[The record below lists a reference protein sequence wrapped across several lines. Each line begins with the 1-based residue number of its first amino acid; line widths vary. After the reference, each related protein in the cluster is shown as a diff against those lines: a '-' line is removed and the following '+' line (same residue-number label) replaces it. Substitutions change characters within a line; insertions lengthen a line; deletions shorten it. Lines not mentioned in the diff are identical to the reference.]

1 MSAVVRADEHFSTMG
16 TTAHIIV
23 TASSATRTDAETL
36 AEWGRRRVRD
46 LEERWSRFLPG
57 SEISRLN
64 ANGGGELRVSA
75 DTRLLVRR
83 AVEGWSVTEGRFD
96 PTLLA
101 SLISIGYSKTFEA
114 VQRDAPVAVGTP
126 MPAHGCGAIVVDDHR
141 STIRLP
147 RGVGFDPGGIGK
159 GLAADLVVEEL
170 LAAGANGAC
179 VEIGGDVRMAGDGPE
194 GRGWMVRIEDPRPGN
209 DAIAEVW
216 LQEGAVASSS
226 LLRRQW
232 VAAGRSFHHLL
243 DPTTGLPVRADVAGA
258 SVVASRGWLAE
269 VLATAA
275 CVDGVGAAI
284 AAVGASGVV
293 VPRHGRPRHV
303 GDLACFAR

>member
-1 MSAVVRADEHFSTMG
+1 MG
-16 TTAHIIV
+16 TNAHIIV
-23 TASSATRTDAETL
+23 TARPAAPSDAETL
-36 AEWGRRRVRD
+36 AERGRRRVRE
-46 LEERWSRFLPG
+46 LEARWSRFLPS

-64 ANGGGELRVSA
+64 ANGGGDLRVSA

-83 AVEGWSVTEGRFD
+83 AVEGWRVTEGRFD

-101 SLISIGYSKTFEA
+101 SLISIGYSTTLED
-114 VQRDAPVAVGTP
+114 VQRDAPDAIGSPTP
-126 MPAHGCGAIVVDDHR
+126 AQGCGAIVVDDRR
-141 STIRLP
+141 STIRFPL
-147 RGVGFDPGGIGK
+147 GVSFDPGGIGK

-194 GRGWMVRIEDPRPGN
+194 GRGWVVRMEDPRPGN

-226 LLRRQW
+226 LLRRRW
-232 VAAGRSFHHLL
+232 VAAGCSFHHVL
-243 DPTTGLPVRADVAGA
+243 DPSTGLPVPAGVAGA
-258 SVVASRGWLAE
+258 SVLASSGWLAE

-275 CVDGVGAAI
+275 CVDGVGSAI

-293 VPRHGRPRHV
+293 VPRHGRPRLV
-303 GDLACFAR
+303 GDFARFAG

>member
-1 MSAVVRADEHFSTMG
+1 MG

-23 TASSATRTDAETL
+23 TARPAQRSNAETL
-36 AEWGRRRVRD
+36 AERGRRRVRE
-46 LEERWSRFLPG
+46 LEARWSRFLPS

-64 ANGGGELRVSA
+64 ASGGGELRVSA

-96 PTLLA
+96 PTVLA

-114 VQRDAPVAVGTP
+114 VQRDAPDTVGTP
-126 MPAHGCGAIVVDDHR
+126 IPAQGCSAIVVDDHR

-147 RGVGFDPGGIGK
+147 HGVAFDPGGIGK

-170 LAAGANGAC
+170 LAARANGAC
-179 VEIGGDVRMAGDGPE
+179 VEIGGDVRVAGEGPE
-194 GRGWMVRIEDPRPGN
+194 GRGWVVRIDDPRPDN
-209 DAIAEVW
+209 SAIAEVW
-216 LQEGAVASSS
+216 LREGAVASSS

-232 VAAGRSFHHLL
+232 MAAGSSFHHLL
-243 DPTTGLPVRADVAGA
+243 DPSTGLPVPADVAGA
-258 SVVASRGWLAE
+258 AVLASSGWLAE

-275 CVDGVGAAI
+275 CVDGVGTAI

-293 VPRHGRPRHV
+293 VPRHGRPRLV
-303 GDLACFAR
+303 GEFARFAG

>member
-1 MSAVVRADEHFSTMG
+1 MG

-23 TASSATRTDAETL
+23 TAPPVPRSDAETL
-36 AEWGRRRVRD
+36 AERGRRRVHE
-46 LEERWSRFLPG
+46 LEARWSRFLPS

-83 AVEGWSVTEGRFD
+83 AVEGWSTTEGRFD
-96 PTLLA
+96 PTVLA
-101 SLISIGYSKTFEA
+101 SLIAIGYSQTLAA
-114 VQRDAPVAVGTP
+114 VQRDAPDTIGTP
-126 MPAHGCGAIVVDDHR
+126 MAAQGCDAIVVDDRR
-141 STIRLP
+141 STVRLP
-147 RGVGFDPGGIGK
+147 RGVSFDPGGIGK

-170 LAAGANGAC
+170 LAAGADGAC

-194 GRGWMVRIEDPRPGN
+194 GSGWVVRIEDPRPDN
-209 DAIAEVW
+209 EAIAEVW

-232 VAAGRSFHHLL
+232 IAAGRSFHHLL
-243 DPTTGLPVRADVAGA
+243 DPSTGLPVPADIAGA
-258 SVVASRGWLAE
+258 SVLASRGWLAE

-275 CVDGVGAAI
+275 CVDGVGTAI
-284 AAVGASGVV
+284 AAIGASGVV
-293 VPRHGRPRHV
+293 VPRHGRPRLV
-303 GDLACFAR
+303 GDFARFAG